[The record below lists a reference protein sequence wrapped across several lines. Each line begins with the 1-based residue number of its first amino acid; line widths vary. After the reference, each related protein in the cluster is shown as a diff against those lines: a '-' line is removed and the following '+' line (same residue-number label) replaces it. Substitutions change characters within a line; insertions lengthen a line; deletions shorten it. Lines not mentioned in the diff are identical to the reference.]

1 MRLRST
7 FVNLF
12 LIKCTLIT
20 NSIQGIVTSGLFERQ
35 LVIMTNQSIG
45 RLNSQHLVI
54 FFSIKTTT
62 GGPSSRLEKKQTI
75 NPWKRHAL
83 CYSVL
88 SYERNRWEFEYAIRN
103 SMGNEIWLKTKTK
116 SSFYYRNISDSKSSL
131 KRQKSPETT
140 ADTRDMRK
148 F

>member
-20 NSIQGIVTSGLFERQ
+20 NKIQGIVTSGLFERQ

-54 FFSIKTTT
+54 FFNIKTTT
-62 GGPSSRLEKKQTI
+62 GGPSLRLEKKQTI
-75 NPWKRHAL
+75 NP
-83 CYSVL
+83 
-88 SYERNRWEFEYAIRN
+88 
-103 SMGNEIWLKTKTK
+103 
-116 SSFYYRNISDSKSSL
+116 
-131 KRQKSPETT
+131 
-140 ADTRDMRK
+140 
-148 F
+148 